1 MHQTNTPETVD
12 NGTDYFI
19 GADKKLVINYSIG
32 NSGTIS
38 MEIPFRLTYKTTP
51 AHRYT
56 ANLNFVGDKF
66 VLIFMADNNEN
77 WESGSD
83 NDITIN

>member
-1 MHQTNTPETVD
+1 
-12 NGTDYFI
+12 
-19 GADKKLVINYSIG
+19 
-32 NSGTIS
+32 